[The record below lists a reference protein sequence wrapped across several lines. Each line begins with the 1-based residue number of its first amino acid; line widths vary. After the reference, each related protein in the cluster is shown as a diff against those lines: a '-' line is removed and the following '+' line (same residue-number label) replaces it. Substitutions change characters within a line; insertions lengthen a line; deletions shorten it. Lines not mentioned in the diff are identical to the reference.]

1 MKRKKTTDRT
11 QQIQCDREETEKEK
25 LGKQAQEQQRRG
37 AHSGKEG
44 KHIKGK

>member
-1 MKRKKTTDRT
+1 MKRKKTKGRT

-25 LGKQAQEQQRRG
+25 LGKQVQEQQRRG
-37 AHSGKEG
+37 ALSGKEG